1 MLASMHAMVLRNP
14 GPDADFECTQCP
26 LPEPGP
32 GQVRIRV
39 AASSVNPLDLKLASG
54 QVALLPPGA
63 KHPAWR
69 CGRYRR
75 CRGSGCA
82 DLLARR

>member
-54 QVALLPPGA
+54 QVALLPPN
-63 KHPAWR
+63 PAS
-69 CGRYRR
+69 CMVMSPASSMPSETM
-75 CRGSGCA
+75 C
-82 DLLARR
+82 